1 MRTFILLSF
10 TRNLTSRTVEN
21 CLGSDYFHINY
32 KGVIMKRAILFTLIT
47 ISLLFA
53 QREAGDYDRSSL
65 TYIDRLFAVDQSV
78 KKLPEEYENSLI
90 QQMSEQLNL
99 PRYDQNQLP
108 QKLITSF
115 ENGAHKTEYKCEGN
129 LDQCLNGVTDLMN
142 EIITPPILEV
152 VEMNRDIR
160 ATERMTDQQRN
171 SFITDK
177 ARELGFTAEE
187 VRRVMNSAYIFMPY
201 GSNYIER
208 TWLDTTFTTD
218 SVTVNGRRVQ
228 QRKRTIIERFSTKM
242 RMGLVWWKII
252 PETDSTESELRRYEP
267 LIDSAGVVVEL
278 SRSVKINN
286 QRAVITHKPYRLKTV
301 SVTPQVYART
311 NMITSLGT
319 DFGQRLRD
327 FDDFRLSG
335 QILERSPNFVGMD
348 MGSREGINLDDI
360 FWTMETVEE
369 NGKTVSKKAGW
380 VMVRNVADSNSAE
393 GYKSRAQIIA
403 GRPYIGAVLQEQPM
417 SNGRAS
423 FQIQSMP
430 YTVSS
435 PAIRDSIIFSN
446 DLVPEPQDTV
456 TRSILTDLKLNN
468 GTLFRLEFG
477 GRIVKFPQLYLMLG
491 AGFSVGDAE
500 GTITASGT
508 NSNGLVTHE
517 IEDVIG
523 GHYDL
528 SLLKRFSLRRVSL
541 SLQTGAGFQHFKY
554 NLDEDIDNAG
564 DQDASYRLSSYAIG
578 GFSNLFA
585 DISITPSLAIGGGVG
600 YRYFGSSSEFDYTS
614 RLNSDDKWQHEAT
627 IASGP
632 TVDQNGMT
640 ISAYV
645 TYRPSISLRGN

>member
-1 MRTFILLSF
+1 MKKALL
-10 TRNLTSRTVEN
+10 LTLV
-21 CLGSDYFHINY
+21 
-32 KGVIMKRAILFTLIT
+32 AIF
-47 ISLLFA
+47 SLFA

-65 TYIDRLFAVDQSV
+65 TYINRLFAVDQSV
-78 KKLPEEYENSLI
+78 KKLPDEYENRLLL
-90 QQMSEQLNL
+90 QMSEQLKL

-108 QKLITSF
+108 QKLTSSF
-115 ENGAHKTEYKCEGN
+115 SNGAHKTEYRCEGN
-129 LDQCLNGVTDLMN
+129 LNQCLEDVTDLMN
-142 EIITPPILEV
+142 EKITPPILEI

-160 ATERMTDQQRN
+160 AMDRMTEQQRN

-177 ARELGFTAEE
+177 AQELGFTAEE
-187 VRRVMNSAYIFMPY
+187 VRRVMNSAFIFMPY
-201 GSNYIER
+201 GSDYIER

-218 SVTVNGRRVQ
+218 SVTVNGRRVR
-228 QRKRTIIERFSTKM
+228 QRKRTIVERFSTKM
-242 RMGLVWWKII
+242 RMGLVWWKIV
-252 PETDSTESELRRYEP
+252 PGTDSTESKLQRYEP
-267 LIDSAGVVVEL
+267 LIDSASSVVEL

-301 SVTPQVYART
+301 AVTPQVYART

-348 MGSREGINLDDI
+348 LGSREGINIDDI

-380 VMVRNVADSNSAE
+380 VMVRDVADSNSTE
-393 GYKSRAQIIA
+393 GYKSRGQIIA
-403 GRPYIGAVLQEQPM
+403 GRPYIGAILQEQPM

-423 FQIQSMP
+423 FQIQSVP
-430 YTVSS
+430 YQVSS
-435 PAIRDSIIFSN
+435 PETLDSIIYSN
-446 DLVPEPQDTV
+446 DLVPVPIDTV

-491 AGFSVGDAE
+491 AGFSMGDAS
-500 GTITASGT
+500 GTIAASGT
-508 NSNGLVTHE
+508 NSDGFVTHE
-517 IEDVIG
+517 IDNVIA

-528 SLLKRFSLRRVSL
+528 SLLKRFSLRRVSIG
-541 SLQTGAGFQHFKY
+541 LQTGAGFQHFKY
-554 NLDEDIDNAG
+554 NLDEDIDNTG
-564 DQDASYRLSSYAIG
+564 NEDASYRLSHYAIG

-627 IASGP
+627 ILDGP
-632 TVDQNGMT
+632 TIDQNGMT

-645 TYRPSISLRGN
+645 TYRPVISLRGN